1 MPCIDWSQVASH
13 VNRTEIYPL
22 TSRLGRCEGAVLD
35 PLKTGRRLLLQDQR
49 TRSQAQCA
57 VAQCGVQAGTVRTM

>member
-1 MPCIDWSQVASH
+1 
-13 VNRTEIYPL
+13 
-22 TSRLGRCEGAVLD
+22 VLD